1 MARKFKVWLD
11 SGANIHSK
19 RQVTISLGE
28 IGIEDDEWDEMSED
42 DRDEV
47 MKEIAFDHSDWGYA
61 EVDAV

>member
-19 RQVTISLGE
+19 RQVTIGLDELG
-28 IGIEDDEWDEMSED
+28 IDDDEWDEMSD
-42 DRDEV
+42 DDTDEA
-47 MKEIAFDHSDWGYA
+47 MKEMPFYHADCGYA